1 MELSKIYTDNDFK
14 NAVVPAGQLLTFTAL
29 DSNGKA
35 ITRYKDSNG
44 AFGTLT
50 GGGGGLDTSDATA
63 TEDDILLGKTAYA
76 QGEKLTGTASA
87 KAEDVKA
94 GVKLLNVTGTFTADA
109 TATASDI
116 ATGKTAYVNGEKLTG
131 TMSGGGGSPSSA
143 DPLLLYMAMDG
154 NVDIIGSLAD
164 QPVVAKS
171 FSEMDYY
178 DSDWTPTYTEGLGGK
193 QCLYFKPPETEED
206 MWYAGYSYIDL
217 PITNSIFNG
226 SFTLDFWVDFMLDVR
241 FPDRDYY
248 SDVDIIKGIKYGD
261 YSFRVDTYSNGG
273 VLLIQAQLQQICFLN
288 SLGAN
293 YRYTT
298 PYSEGIPQGFVHIA
312 IVKNGSNVRYYI
324 NGNSVYEFDYPVN
337 VNGGLTD
344 SLRIG
349 SRNKMCAFKL
359 QHLRCTREALW
370 TDNFTPPTDYSQYY
384 SLDRAK
390 VFCTADLTNGFD
402 ATIQGEP
409 HRFSIIRKADGL
421 SDAQAETKAI
431 GSIGGKDCTVFDG
444 RLNIISYSFAGDLCS
459 MSFWVN
465 IDHIYEYNSTLFKW
479 GGDSIIINPSG
490 KIKVGD
496 SGWSTVALETN
507 KWYNVVVVFD
517 DSRFNNITVRVYVDA
532 QKVIET
538 KVDTNPSY
546 MQSFGFGGQFHT
558 SSEPFY
564 GGIRKL
570 KVYSNALTDGQVTA
584 LYRKGDE
591 Y

>member
-1 MELSKIYTDNDFK
+1 MSTNEQLVQRAEAAAQEAAAIKKEVEGIVDRIEDIQIPAIQEATEDIRQAINSKGVDVPEGTPLSEYADKIMDIS
-14 NAVVPAGQLLTFTAL
+14 A
-29 DSNGKA
+29 
-35 ITRYKDSNG
+35 
-44 AFGTLT
+44 
-50 GGGGGLDTSDATA
+50 GGGGGTSST
-63 TEDDILLGKTAYA
+63 
-76 QGEKLTGTASA
+76 
-87 KAEDVKA
+87 
-94 GVKLLNVTGTFTADA
+94 
-109 TATASDI
+109 
-116 ATGKTAYVNGEKLTG
+116 
-131 TMSGGGGSPSSA
+131 
-143 DPLLLYMAMDG
+143 DPLMLYMAMDG

-171 FSEMDYY
+171 FSDMDYY
-178 DSDWTPTYTEGLGGK
+178 ESDWTPTYTEGLGGK

-206 MWYAGYSYIDL
+206 MWYTGYSYIDL

-261 YSFRVDTYSNGG
+261 YSFQVATGSNGG
-273 VLLIQAQLQQICFLN
+273 SLRIQAQLQQICFLN
-288 SLGAN
+288 YSGAN
-293 YRYTT
+293 YIYST
-298 PYSEGIPQGFVHIA
+298 PYSDGVPQGFAHIA
-312 IVKNGSNVRYYI
+312 IVKNGFNVRYYI

-344 SLRIG
+344 SIRIG
-349 SRNKMCAFKL
+349 SRSKMSAFKL

-384 SLDRAK
+384 SLDRAS

-402 ATIQGEP
+402 STIQGETK
-409 HRFSIIRKADGL
+409 RFSVVRKADGL
-421 SDAQAETKAI
+421 SDAQAETQAI
-431 GSIGGKDCTVFDG
+431 GSIGGKACTVFDG
-444 RLNIISYSFAGDLCS
+444 KLNICNYSFAGDLCS

-465 IDHIYEYNSTLFKW
+465 LDHIYEYNSTLFKW

-496 SGWSTVALETN
+496 SGWSTATLETN
-507 KWYNVVVVFD
+507 KWYHVVVVFD
-517 DSRFNNITVRVYVDA
+517 DSRVNNITVRVYINA

-538 KVDTNPSY
+538 TANTYPNY
-546 MQSFGFGGQFHT
+546 MQSFGFGGQFHV

-570 KVYSNALTDGQVTA
+570 KVYSNALTDGQVSD
-584 LYRKGDE
+584 LYRRGDE

>member
-1 MELSKIYTDNDFK
+1 MELTKIYTDNDFK
-14 NAVVPAGQLLTFTAL
+14 NAVVPAGQLLTFAAL
-29 DSNGKA
+29 DSNGKV
-35 ITRYKDSNG
+35 ITRYKDSTGN
-44 AFGTLT
+44 FGTLS
-50 GGGGGLDTSDATA
+50 GSGGGLDTSDATA
-63 TEDDILLGKTAYA
+63 TEGDILLGKTAYA

-87 KAEDVKA
+87 NAEDVKA
-94 GVKLLNVTGTFTADA
+94 GVTLLNVTGTFTADA

-131 TMSGGGGSPSSA
+131 RMSGGGGTSST
-143 DPLLLYMAMDG
+143 DPLMLYMAMDG

-178 DSDWTPTYTEGLGGK
+178 ESDWTPTYTEGLGGK
-193 QCLYFKPPETEED
+193 QCLYFEPPETEED
-206 MWYAGYSYIDL
+206 MWSAGYNYIDL

-273 VLLIQAQLQQICFLN
+273 VLLIQAQLQNICFLN
-288 SLGAN
+288 AQGAN

-298 PYSEGIPQGFVHIA
+298 SWAEGVPQGFTHIA

-337 VNGGLTD
+337 VNGGITD

-384 SLDRAK
+384 SLDRAN

-409 HRFSIIRKADGL
+409 HRFSIIRKADSL
-421 SDAQAETKAI
+421 SDAQAETKAT

-444 RLNIISYSFAGDLCS
+444 KLIIRNNFFAGDLCS

-465 IDHIYEYNSTLFKW
+465 LNQIHEYNSTICYW
-479 GGDSIIINPSG
+479 SGDKIIINPSG

-496 SGWSTVALETN
+496 SGWSTVSIETN

-517 DSRFNNITVRVYVDA
+517 DSRLNNITVRVYVDA
-532 QKVIET
+532 QKAIEREIN
-538 KVDTNPSY
+538 TNPSY
-546 MQSFGFGGQFHT
+546 MQSLTFGGEEQTNSATFD
-558 SSEPFY
+558 